1 VTRASLCAMPHADV
15 TGMLIARWVSAG
27 SCPVRLLDSVWE
39 PEQGRGCGRPGA
51 GGWGGDCYRSQDIG
65 LI

>member
-1 VTRASLCAMPHADV
+1 MPQADV
-15 TGMLIARWVSAG
+15 TVMPIARWVSAG
-27 SCPVRLLDSVWE
+27 SCLVRLLDSVDR

-51 GGWGGDCYRSQDIG
+51 GGGGSAIRSQDIG